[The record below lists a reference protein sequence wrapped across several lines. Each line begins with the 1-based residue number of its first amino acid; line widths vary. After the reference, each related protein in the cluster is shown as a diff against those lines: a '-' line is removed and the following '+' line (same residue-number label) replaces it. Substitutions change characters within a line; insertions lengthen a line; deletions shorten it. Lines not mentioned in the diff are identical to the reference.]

1 MGIWAF
7 NLNISSH
14 FCVHRVKFVYLTT
27 YLIKAGMKIEKI
39 KIENYKDISKYRDSK
54 FIQISL
60 FSWGRTVAGKST
72 LFDVFGFL
80 SDALKANVKTALNK
94 EAD

>member
-39 KIENYKDISKYRDSK
+39 KIENYKVYRNTEIRNLSNFPGGERCWEINALRRIRFFK
-54 FIQISL
+54 RCIE
-60 FSWGRTVAGKST
+60 GERKNRT
-72 LFDVFGFL
+72 
-80 SDALKANVKTALNK
+80 
-94 EAD
+94 